1 MRARRSLYARTL
13 AATSGVV
20 LSFALVGCWWPSDER
35 APLERSEEQVVW
47 TAEHK
52 GWACG
57 DLTAQIMPM
66 GDVEDSVDLS
76 GLDLGLVFYVPPGL
90 PSPDRLEE
98 VAVPGN
104 RFLIRGHYYYR
115 QDEGR
120 KVVAPRFDLIGW
132 VPLPPFRRWDD
143 GPPAVPVDDPEQTYA
158 RFDRRD
164 SPPVEAFQIAGT
176 YLDC

>member
-1 MRARRSLYARTL
+1 MRFQ
-13 AATSGVV
+13 
-20 LSFALVGCWWPSDER
+20 FALIGLALASCSQPSG
-35 APLERSEEQVVW
+35 PPPERSAEVVAW
-47 TAEHK
+47 VAEYK
-52 GWACG
+52 GWSCG
-57 DLTAQIMPM
+57 DLTAQIMPV
-66 GDVEDSVDLS
+66 GDVGDSVDLS
-76 GLDLGLVFYVPPGL
+76 GLDLGLVFYVPSGL

-115 QDEGR
+115 QVEGR